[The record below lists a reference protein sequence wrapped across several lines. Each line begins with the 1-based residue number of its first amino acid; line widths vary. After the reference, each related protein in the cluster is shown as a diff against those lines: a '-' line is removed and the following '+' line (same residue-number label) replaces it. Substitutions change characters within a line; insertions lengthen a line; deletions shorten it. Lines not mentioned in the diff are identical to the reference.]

1 MWNNIRQKTRERELK
16 PLKLIKDNYEKIIL
30 SLDETFLS
38 NNEGIKYQN
47 ITE

>member
-1 MWNNIRQKTRERELK
+1 MWNNIEQKTRERELK

-30 SLDETFLS
+30 SLDEAFLS